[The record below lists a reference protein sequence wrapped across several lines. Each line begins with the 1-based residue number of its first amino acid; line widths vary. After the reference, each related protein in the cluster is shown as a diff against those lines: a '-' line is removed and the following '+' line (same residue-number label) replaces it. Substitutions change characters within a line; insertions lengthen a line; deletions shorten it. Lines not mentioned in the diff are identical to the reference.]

1 MPWDKNIICRIAEKS
16 KRGFS
21 PLSFLLKAA
30 THAKMSG
37 FTASIFGLS
46 KIIER
51 AGFIP
56 RSLFL
61 R

>member
-1 MPWDKNIICRIAEKS
+1 MQDSREKQA
-16 KRGFS
+16 GIF
-21 PLSFLLKAA
+21 PTLFLLKAA